1 MLTTIVSRAV
11 QLSGLEAGAIYEYDE
26 TAEVFHLRAT
36 QSLPAE
42 FLEIAR
48 PLALPKGEG
57 ATGRLAV
64 TREPV
69 QIPDVAA
76 PEAYHGRM
84 RDVLL
89 RLGHRAL
96 LAVPLI
102 SEDHIVGGLVVNRRE
117 PGEFTPEVVDL
128 LRTFATQSALAI
140 QNARLFREI
149 ADKSAQLEAASRHKS
164 EFLANMS
171 HELRTPLNAI
181 IGFSDDPQT
190 VRIP

>member
-1 MLTTIVSRAV
+1 PAEVALLQTFADQAVIAIENARLLTELRARTQELTRSVEQLTALGEVGRAVSSTLDLETVLTTIVSRAV

-26 TAEVFHLRAT
+26 TAEVFPLRAT
-36 QSLPAE
+36 QNLPEE

-69 QIPDVAA
+69 QIADLADLD
-76 PEAYHGRM
+76 AYRGRM

-96 LAVPLI
+96 LAVP
-102 SEDHIVGGLVVNRRE
+102 
-117 PGEFTPEVVDL
+117 
-128 LRTFATQSALAI
+128 
-140 QNARLFREI
+140 
-149 ADKSAQLEAASRHKS
+149 
-164 EFLANMS
+164 
-171 HELRTPLNAI
+171 PLTD
-181 IGFSDDPQT
+181 GP
-190 VRIP
+190 